1 MKKLI
6 ATLFVATLSFSLVA
20 VAGPTY
26 TLKNGTYEN
35 AFAVLEPT
43 QFTPSTNTTY
53 YTASN
58 LSLDYTVTG
67 SVNRTLAELQK
78 VKVKDENGN
87 YVKDA
92 KGNFVYEKDAD
103 GNFVYEKDAD
113 GNFVTNN
120 KYNTPFDLAH
130 VYFTSHNNFR
140 MALFV
145 DIDPNQT
152 KDELFI
158 DTKLNITD
166 YGIYLFENNDPTSN
180 NLQYISLYNND
191 VEIKEGQNFG
201 VYYTADTTYGNRVV
215 GYPTQFDMSQKE
227 EVNKEDTVDVTYT
240 TKDNWIGSFDG
251 PKKNNHQMN
260 ADAAWYS
267 DTKMNSKE
275 AIFCMFQ
282 GPYEYREA
290 AYLEWEHVEFGFV
303 TTGQP
308 LPGTL
313 ATILI
318 SGLCA
323 GALRKRS
330 KKH

>member
-6 ATLFVATLSFSLVA
+6 ATLFMMTLGFSLVA
-20 VAGPTY
+20 VAGPY
-26 TLKNGTYEN
+26 TLKDGTYEN
-35 AFAVLEPT
+35 AFAVLEPV
-43 QFTPSTNTTY
+43 QYVPKTNTTY
-53 YTASN
+53 YEASN
-58 LSLDYTVTG
+58 LMLDYTVTG

-87 YVKDA
+87 YVRDA
-92 KGNFVYEKDAD
+92 KGNYVYEKDAN
-103 GNFVYEKDAD
+103 GNYVYEKDAD
-113 GNFVTNN
+113 GNFVTKD
-120 KYNTPFDLAH
+120 KYNTAFDLGH

-140 MALFV
+140 MAMFV
-145 DIDPNQT
+145 DIDSKQT

-158 DTKLNITD
+158 DTKLNITE
-166 YGIYLFENNDPTSN
+166 YGIYFFEDNDPSKGISQYVPLSN
-180 NLQYISLYNND
+180 GD
-191 VEIKEGQNFG
+191 VQITEGQNFG
-201 VYYTADTTYGNRVV
+201 VYYTADTTYGNRVE
-215 GYPTQFDMSQKE
+215 GYPTQFDMSQK
-227 EVNKEDTVDVTYT
+227 VNKEDTEGVTYT
-240 TKDNWIGSFDG
+240 TAENWVGSFDG
-251 PKKNNHQMN
+251 YKNNNHQMGP
-260 ADAAWYS
+260 DAAWYS
-267 DTKMNSKE
+267 DTKLNSPE

>member
-103 GNFVYEKDAD
+103 GNFV
-113 GNFVTNN
+113 TNN
-120 KYNTPFDLAH
+120 KYNTAYDLAH

-180 NLQYISLYNND
+180 NLQYISLFNND